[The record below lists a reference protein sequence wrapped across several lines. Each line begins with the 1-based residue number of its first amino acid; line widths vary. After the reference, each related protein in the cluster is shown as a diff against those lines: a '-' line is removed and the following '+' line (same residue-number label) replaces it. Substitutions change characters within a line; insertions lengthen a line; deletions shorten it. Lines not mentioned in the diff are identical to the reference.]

1 MLDLHRYVNTNSSS
15 NIHEISK
22 MHFFSLFAE
31 LDKQVVKYNQGCTSP
46 SPDGCQYS
54 KQFGVVDCHCSHKNC
69 NTKEMIENWM
79 KNNLLDLIQGNIGRY
94 LIPYTQTTVGV
105 NWSALFCCCFQVK
118 IATPLK

>member
-1 MLDLHRYVNTNSSS
+1 MLDLHRFVNTLLQ
-15 NIHEISK
+15 IFMK
-22 MHFFSLFAE
+22 YQKCTCFHFFAE

-94 LIPYTQTTVGV
+94 LKSYTH
-105 NWSALFCCCFQVK
+105 
-118 IATPLK
+118 TPQLA